1 VETFP
6 RANKHFLVIYGF
18 EGRNA
23 HQTLGMLLT
32 RRMERAG
39 LRPIGFVATDYA
51 LAVWGLRAVTS
62 VDDLLDPDMLGDDLE
77 EWMQESTMM
86 KRSFRVVA
94 TIAGLIEK
102 THPGVSKTGR
112 QMTMNSDLI
121 YDVLLRHQPDHIL
134 IRATRDDA
142 ARGLT
147 DIRRLADMLARFQG
161 RIEFRPLERVSPLA
175 MPLMLE
181 VGRESV
187 TASAVED
194 SLAELEAELIDEAL
208 DGFTGAPLQASLPL

>member
-1 VETFP
+1 
-6 RANKHFLVIYGF
+6 
-18 EGRNA
+18 
-23 HQTLGMLLT
+23 
-32 RRMERAG
+32 
-39 LRPIGFVATDYA
+39 
-51 LAVWGLRAVTS
+51 
-62 VDDLLDPDMLGDDLE
+62 
-77 EWMQESTMM
+77 MM

-194 SLAELEAELIDEAL
+194 SLAELEAELIDEARG
-208 DGFTGAPLQASLPL
+208 GFPGAPLQASLPL

>member
-1 VETFP
+1 
-6 RANKHFLVIYGF
+6 
-18 EGRNA
+18 
-23 HQTLGMLLT
+23 
-32 RRMERAG
+32 
-39 LRPIGFVATDYA
+39 
-51 LAVWGLRAVTS
+51 
-62 VDDLLDPDMLGDDLE
+62 
-77 EWMQESTMM
+77 MM

-208 DGFTGAPLQASLPL
+208 DGFNGAPIQASLPL